1 MKKTLK
7 PSDRPRRGRSPAS
20 LRDLLQGGTVLAV
33 LAGYALLVAASLS
46 LAQLERRQ
54 AHQHLMRELSTEVVL
69 RARSAAQFPA
79 VAKGLLMPGLLL
91 ELAPPA
97 PPRPPRLSRQG
108 DRLVLESAT
117 PLAFADGSRRS
128 LQLHQDVTAA
138 IRQQEITL
146 QLLAAAAAVAALFT
160 ALLLR
165 PVTQRGLVRPLEALS
180 RELSSYPLPPAQL
193 VPLDVAAQPLELQ
206 PIAASFNAMLERLAT
221 SWERQRSFVDG
232 VAHELRTPITL
243 ISGHAQSLQRSPA
256 AAALGPSLVL
266 ISAEARRM
274 GALVSDLLDLAR
286 QDAGRLELRRQPIDL
301 EDLLLESF
309 ERLAPGSQ
317 GRLRLEPPAH
327 EGSFPL
333 AAGDPGRLEQC
344 LAALVDN
351 ALRYAPEGPIVLA
364 AEALEGE
371 LLLHV
376 CDSGPGVAVEER
388 EAIFERFVRGKAA
401 VDIRGSGIGL
411 SVAQLLM
418 QAMGGRL
425 TVVDGPRGGADFRLH
440 LRPWSEANRP
450 PSEPGP
456 P

>member
-1 MKKTLK
+1 MKKSLK
-7 PSDRPRRGRSPAS
+7 GPDRPRRERSPVA

-33 LAGYALLVAASLS
+33 LAGYVLLVAANLS

-54 AHQHLMRELSTEVVL
+54 AHQQLVRELSTELVL
-69 RARSAAQFPA
+69 RARSAAQFPT
-79 VAKGLLMPGLLL
+79 VAKGLLMPGLQLD
-91 ELAPPA
+91 LAAPA
-97 PPRPPRLSRQG
+97 PPRPPRLIRQG

-128 LQLHQDVTAA
+128 LRLNQDVTAA

-146 QLLAAAAAVAALFT
+146 QLLAAAAGVAALFT

-180 RELSSYPLPPAQL
+180 RELSSYRLPPAQP
-193 VPLDVAAQPLELQ
+193 VPLNVAAQPQELQ
-206 PIAASFNAMLERLAT
+206 PIAAAFNAMLDRLAA

-274 GALVSDLLDLAR
+274 GALVSDMLDLAR

-317 GRLRLEPPAH
+317 GRLRLEPPTH
-327 EGSFPL
+327 EGPFPL

-351 ALRYAPEGPIVLA
+351 ALRYAPEGPITLA
-364 AEALEGE
+364 AEALPGE
-371 LLLHV
+371 LRLHV
-376 CDSGPGVAVEER
+376 RDCGPGVAEEER
-388 EAIFERFVRGKAA
+388 GAIFERFVRGKAA
-401 VDIRGSGIGL
+401 VDTRGSGIGL

-425 TVVDGPRGGADFRLH
+425 TVVDAPGGGADFRLH
-440 LRPWSEANRP
+440 LCPWSD
-450 PSEPGP
+450 
-456 P
+456 

>member
-1 MKKTLK
+1 MKKSLK
-7 PSDRPRRGRSPAS
+7 APEGVRRQRPPVA

-33 LAGYALLVAASLS
+33 LAGYVLLVAANLS

-54 AHQHLMRELSTEVVL
+54 AHRQLMRELSIELVL

-79 VAKGLLMPGLLL
+79 VAKGLLMPGLQV
-91 ELAPPA
+91 ELRPA
-97 PPRPPRLSRQG
+97 GPLRPPRLLRQG
-108 DRLVLESAT
+108 DRLVLESAA
-117 PLAFADGSRRS
+117 PLTFSDGARRS
-128 LQLHQDVTAA
+128 LLLNQDVTAA

-146 QLLAAAAAVAALFT
+146 QLLAAAAALAALVT

-165 PVTQRGLVRPLEALS
+165 PVTQRGLVRPLAALS
-180 RELSSYPLPPAQL
+180 RELSSYPLPPAQP
-193 VPLDVAAQPLELQ
+193 VPLNVAAQPQELQ
-206 PIAASFNAMLERLAT
+206 PIAAAFNAMLDRLSA

-286 QDAGRLELRRQPIDL
+286 QDAGRLELHRQPIDL

-309 ERLAPGSQ
+309 ERLAPGAR

-327 EGSFPL
+327 DGPIL
-333 AAGDPGRLEQC
+333 RAAGDPGRLEQC

-351 ALRYAPEGPIVLA
+351 ALRYAPEGPITLA
-364 AEALEGE
+364 AEAVEGE
-371 LLLHV
+371 LRLHV
-376 CDSGPGVAVEER
+376 RDCGPGVAVEER
-388 EAIFERFVRGKAA
+388 ETIFQRFVRGQAA
-401 VDIRGSGIGL
+401 VDTRGSGIGL
-411 SVAQLLM
+411 AVAHLLM

-425 TVVDGPRGGADFRLH
+425 TVVDAPGGGADFRMH
-440 LRPWSEANRP
+440 LLPWSDAPAEGVP
-450 PSEPGP
+450 PAGP
-456 P
+456 

>member
-1 MKKTLK
+1 MT
-7 PSDRPRRGRSPAS
+7 DDA
-20 LRDLLQGGTVLAV
+20 LQR
-33 LAGYALLVAASLS
+33 
-46 LAQLERRQ
+46 LERRAQ
-54 AHQHLMRELSTEVVL
+54 RERVARK
-69 RARSAAQFPA
+69 RAEA
-79 VAKGLLMPGLLL
+79 LL
-91 ELAPPA
+91 EE
-97 PPRPPRLSRQG
+97 R
-108 DRLVLESAT
+108 
-117 PLAFADGSRRS
+117 
-128 LQLHQDVTAA
+128 
-138 IRQQEITL
+138 
-146 QLLAAAAAVAALFT
+146 
-160 ALLLR
+160 
-165 PVTQRGLVRPLEALS
+165 S
-180 RELSSYPLPPAQL
+180 RELFVTNEALMRLTASLEQQ
-193 VPLDVAAQPLELQ
+193 VAVRTLELEQ
-206 PIAASFNAMLERLAT
+206 ALQRAETATQAKTSFLAT
-221 SWERQRSFVDG
+221 MS
-232 VAHELRTPITL
+232 HELRTPITQ

-317 GRLRLEPPAH
+317 GRLCLEPPAH

-376 CDSGPGVAVEER
+376 RDSGPGVAVEER

>member
-7 PSDRPRRGRSPAS
+7 SPESPRPERSPAA

-33 LAGYALLVAASLS
+33 LAGYVLLVAASLS

-54 AHQHLMRELSTEVVL
+54 AHQHLMRELSTDLVL
-69 RARSAAQFPA
+69 RARSADQFPA
-79 VAKGLLMPGLLL
+79 VAKGLLMPGLQL
-91 ELAPPA
+91 ELRPLGPVLPPQ
-97 PPRPPRLSRQG
+97 LNQQG

-117 PLAFADGSRRS
+117 PLTFADGSRRS
-128 LQLHQDVTAA
+128 LLLHQDVTAA
-138 IRQQEITL
+138 IRQQQVTL
-146 QLLAAAAAVAALFT
+146 QLLAAAAAVAA
-160 ALLLR
+160 
-165 PVTQRGLVRPLEALS
+165 
-180 RELSSYPLPPAQL
+180 
-193 VPLDVAAQPLELQ
+193 QPLELQ
-206 PIAASFNAMLERLAT
+206 PIAAAFNAMLDRLTT

-286 QDAGRLELRRQPIDL
+286 QDAGRLELHRQPIDL

-309 ERLAPGSQ
+309 ERLAPGAQ

-327 EGSFPL
+327 ERSIPL
-333 AAGDPGRLEQC
+333 AAGDPGRIEQC

-351 ALRYAPEGPIVLA
+351 ALRYAPEGPITLA

-376 CDSGPGVAVEER
+376 RDCGPGVALEER
-388 EAIFERFVRGKAA
+388 EAIFERFVRGQAA
-401 VDIRGSGIGL
+401 VDTRGSGIGL
-411 SVAQLLM
+411 AVTQLLM

-425 TVVDGPRGGADFRLH
+425 TVEEAPGGGADFRMH
-440 LRPWSEANRP
+440 LQPWIEAATAGDP
-450 PSEPGP
+450 PSA
-456 P
+456 